1 MLCIRGGRVLDPSQ
15 SLDRQADLWIEGGLV
30 NAIVAP
36 GEALPGV
43 AQDVEMVDAAG
54 LLVVPGIIDMH
65 AHLREPGYEYKET
78 IRSGTEAAAAGGVS
92 AMACMPNTDPPNDH
106 GAITEFIVRK
116 AQKEG
121 CVRVW
126 PIGAISKGLK
136 GQSLAEIGEM
146 KGAGVVALSD
156 DGRPVGNAL
165 LMRRAMEYARTFDLV
180 VISHCEDPHLSAD
193 GSMNEGEVSLEMG
206 LRGMPSAAEEVMVAR
221 DIILAELTQCPL
233 HIAHVSTAGSVRMV
247 REAKKRGVPI
257 TAEATP
263 HHLILT
269 QEAVR
274 EWDPNTKVNPPLRTR
289 RDVETLQEALGD
301 GTIDAIASDHAPH
314 GIVDK
319 ELEYERAAFGI
330 SGLETLLG
338 LSLML
343 VRRGVLSLE
352 EWVRKLSVN
361 PARILKVGGGSL
373 APGRPA
379 DVTLL
384 DLDSEWKVSPERFRS
399 KGKNTPF
406 GGWALKGRVSMT
418 VVSGRIV
425 YRQDMS

>member
-1 MLCIRGGRVLDPSQ
+1 
-15 SLDRQADLWIEGGLV
+15 
-30 NAIVAP
+30 
-36 GEALPGV
+36 
-43 AQDVEMVDAAG
+43 
-54 LLVVPGIIDMH
+54 
-65 AHLREPGYEYKET
+65 
-78 IRSGTEAAAAGGVS
+78 
-92 AMACMPNTDPPNDH
+92 
-106 GAITEFIVRK
+106 
-116 AQKEG
+116 
-121 CVRVW
+121 
-126 PIGAISKGLK
+126 
-136 GQSLAEIGEM
+136 
-146 KGAGVVALSD
+146 
-156 DGRPVGNAL
+156 
-165 LMRRAMEYARTFDLV
+165 
-180 VISHCEDPHLSAD
+180 
-193 GSMNEGEVSLEMG
+193 
-206 LRGMPSAAEEVMVAR
+206 
-221 DIILAELTQCPL
+221 
-233 HIAHVSTAGSVRMV
+233 MV